1 MTDLPPNSLTHAKRL
16 VVKIGSALLVDRDT
30 GRVRSDW
37 LESLALDLV
46 EARKRG
52 QEVILVSSGAIAL
65 GRGLL
70 GLPAGKVKLEHK
82 QAAAAAGQ
90 VILAQQ
96 YQSILAH
103 HDLVAAQILITTQ
116 DTEDRRRHLNART
129 TLSALLNLGAIPVI
143 NENDTIATSEIRFG
157 DNDRLA
163 ARVAQMCS
171 ADALVLLSDVDGLY
185 TADPSM
191 DKTARYIA
199 HVPQITPAIE
209 DIAGNSRSEYG
220 SGGMVTKIAAA
231 KIATAAGCH
240 VLIGAG
246 HHQRPLQQFYAKDGR
261 YTWFEAVAEPST
273 ARKRWLIGHVDVA
286 GRIMIDDGA
295 VQALHQ
301 GRSLLPAGI
310 TRVDGQFDRGDMLA
324 VVNHE
329 GVEIAR
335 GLTAYSSADAQ
346 RIAGHQSQEIEALL
360 GFAGREEMIHRDNLV
375 MSG

>member
-16 VVKIGSALLVDRDT
+16 VVKIGAALLGDRDT

-37 LESLALDLV
+37 RESLALDLV

-52 QEVILVSSGAIAL
+52 QEVILVSSGASAL

-191 DKTARYIA
+191 DKTERYIA